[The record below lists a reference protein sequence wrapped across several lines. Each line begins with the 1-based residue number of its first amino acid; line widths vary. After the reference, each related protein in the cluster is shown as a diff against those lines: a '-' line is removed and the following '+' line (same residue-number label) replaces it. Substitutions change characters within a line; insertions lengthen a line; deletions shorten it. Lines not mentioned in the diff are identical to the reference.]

1 MLDVIEVRR
10 IDFDG
15 VSLNGFMIQSILQR
29 LSVTDTVTKAFTE
42 EATRLNGVI
51 EGLSE
56 LVTQQTEVIQNL
68 SETVTTL
75 ATAVTSI
82 TSGSIIRQ

>member
-29 LSVTDTVTKAFTE
+29 LSVTDNVTKAFTE
-42 EATRLNGVI
+42 EAARLNDVI
-51 EGLSE
+51 L
-56 LVTQQTEVIQNL
+56 LQTQVIHDL
-68 SETVTTL
+68 AETVTTL
-75 ATAVTSI
+75 VTAVNTI
-82 TSGSIIRQ
+82 TAGSIIRQ